1 MGTEITQH
9 SSIED
14 IFAQV
19 ANEGSTLKG
28 GEGGKAFMK
37 FNGNDGKFS
46 YGGDENPL
54 QDGDQFV
61 MNPLS
66 YRRGYVTWVASRVVN
81 ETMRGIT
88 EGKMPTLAEL
98 PDNGPY
104 AEGDGPVEQYTIEL
118 ATTFEPHIEMIFQ
131 ANNGSKRR
139 AFAALMKD
147 FNATYKNHPG
157 KFPVVEISSTE
168 FEATINNRKITKYAP
183 KFKIITWITTEQ
195 MEEMK
200 SEAQEGSPEDY
211 VEAPAQLETKPA
223 QAAAKSAPKPA
234 ATPAKAAAVPATA
247 APARARGRF

>member
-1 MGTEITQH
+1 MSTEISKHYTT
-9 SSIED
+9 ED

-37 FNGNDGKFS
+37 FNGNDGKYS
-46 YGGDENPL
+46 YGSDDTALE
-54 QDGDQFV
+54 DGDQFV

-66 YRRGYVTWVASRVVN
+66 YRRGFVTWVAGKVVN

-88 EGKMPTLAEL
+88 EGAMPTRAEL

-104 AEGDGPVEQYTIEL
+104 VDGDGPVEQYTIEL
-118 ATTFEPHIEMIFQ
+118 ATTFEPYVEMIFQ

-157 KFPVVEISSTE
+157 KFPVVEISSAE
-168 FEATINNRKITKYAP
+168 FEATINNRKITKHAP
-183 KFKIITWITTEQ
+183 KFKIITWITTED
-195 MEEMK
+195 MEAMK
-200 SEAQEGSPEDY
+200 ASGTEGTPEDY
-211 VEAPAQLETKPA
+211 AGEIDTTPEPVVPKL
-223 QAAAKSAPKPA
+223 AA
-234 ATPAKAAAVPATA
+234 PAKAAKAAA
-247 APARARGRF
+247 APAPARSRGRF